1 MSGPLSDIRVIAIE
15 QYGAGPFASM
25 QLADLGADVVKIE
38 DPSVGGDTGR
48 YVPPYASEG
57 SSLFFESF
65 NRNKRSLSLDLRQP
79 GARTVLEDLVRNSDA
94 LTSNL
99 RGDQP
104 AKLGL
109 LYDDLKGV
117 NPRIVCAALSA
128 FGGSGPRAAQGGF
141 DFTMQGIAGW
151 MAVTGGPDQPPTKSG
166 LSLVDYC
173 AGYVT
178 AIAVLAGIW
187 QARRDGVGCDADI
200 SLFET
205 ALAQLTYL
213 GTWVATHGYDPPR
226 MADSAHLSMV
236 PFQTFST
243 ASGRIVISC
252 PKENLWRRLCG
263 AIERPGLAD
272 DERFNSFERRS
283 SNREDLVRI
292 LTAELSR
299 LPAKEWL
306 ARFELAGVPCGAVN
320 DVAEALADPQV
331 AARAS
336 LITYEHP
343 ILGEVHTMR
352 TPFRLSTDGTP
363 TARRGPGLGE
373 HSDEVLRDVCGYD
386 DEHIR
391 SLREAGSVRDAFAGG
406 PQAGH

>member
-1 MSGPLSDIRVIAIE
+1 MQPLADVRIVAIE
-15 QYGAGPFASM
+15 QYGAGPFASL

-38 DPSVGGDTGR
+38 DPTIGGDTAR
-48 YVPPYASEG
+48 HVPPFAAEG
-57 SSLFFESF
+57 TSLFFESF
-65 NRNKRSLSLDLRQP
+65 NRNKRSISLDLRRP
-79 GARTVLEDLVRNSDA
+79 GARGVLEDLVRNADA

-109 LYDDLKGV
+109 RYDDLKHV
-117 NPRIVCAALSA
+117 NPRLVCAALSA
-128 FGGSGPRAAQGGF
+128 FGGTGPRAKQGGF

-178 AIAVLAGIW
+178 ALAVLAGIW

-213 GTWVATHGYDPPR
+213 GTWVASRGFDPPR

-243 ASGRIVISC
+243 ADGRIVISC
-252 PKENLWRRLCG
+252 PKENLWRRLCV
-263 AIERPGLAD
+263 ALERPELAE
-272 DERFNSFERRS
+272 DERFCDFEARGR
-283 SNREDLVRI
+283 NRDELVPL
-292 LTAELSR
+292 LTAELERHPTSV
-299 LPAKEWL
+299 WL
-306 ARFELAGVPCGAVN
+306 ERFEAAGVPCGAVN
-320 DVAEALADPQV
+320 SVEQGFADPQA
-331 AARAS
+331 AARGA
-336 LITYEHP
+336 LIEYPHP
-343 ILGEVHTMR
+343 SLGEVRTMR
-352 TPFRLSTDGTP
+352 TPLRLSSDP
-363 TARRGPGLGE
+363 EPAVRRGPYLGE
-373 HSDEVLRDVCGYD
+373 QSEEILREVCGYG
-386 DEHIR
+386 DERIR
-391 SLREAGSVRDAFAGG
+391 SLRDGG
-406 PQAGH
+406 VLGEPAAAPAQ